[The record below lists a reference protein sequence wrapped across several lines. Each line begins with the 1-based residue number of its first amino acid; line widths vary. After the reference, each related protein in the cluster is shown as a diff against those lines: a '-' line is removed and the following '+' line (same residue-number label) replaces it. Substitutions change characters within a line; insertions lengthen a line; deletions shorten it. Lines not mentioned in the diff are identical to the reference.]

1 MNEEKTNNIDD
12 KLKATIVELLG
23 YMSRSTL
30 LTLLGLITALLE
42 AANKDENKLEEG
54 EKQWTIDF

>member
-1 MNEEKTNNIDD
+1 MNEEKINNIDN

-30 LTLLGLITALLE
+30 LTLLGFITALLE
-42 AANKDENKLEEG
+42 AVNKDESMLEEG
-54 EKQWTIDF
+54 E

>member
-1 MNEEKTNNIDD
+1 MNEEKINNIDD
-12 KLKATIVELLG
+12 KLKATIIELLG

-54 EKQWTIDF
+54 EKQ